1 MAREAAGRQGVSG
14 SDCTE
19 YALGFA
25 LALAAGVDRSAPRFI
40 MQKTGGSVMRFKTDD
55 GGFDF
60 TPNRAIVAGWTGRDA
75 AAVQHHIDEL
85 AEIGVPGPSSYP
97 LYYRV
102 SAATVTQ
109 ADHIEALGDASSG
122 EVEAVVIKRD
132 GVLWLTVGSDHTDR
146 ALEAY
151 SVAHSKQICS
161 KPIGA
166 EAWRMDSVADLD
178 QLHLKAWIIENGE
191 EIPYMDGSMAAVRAI
206 SELMAGAELADGEIM
221 FCGALPAIGGVRPS
235 DHFRMEMTDP
245 ATGRTISHTYGVTH
259 LPTIS

>member
-1 MAREAAGRQGVSG
+1 
-14 SDCTE
+14 
-19 YALGFA
+19 
-25 LALAAGVDRSAPRFI
+25 
-40 MQKTGGSVMRFKTDD
+40 MRFQT
-55 GGFDF
+55 GTGEFEF
-60 TPNRAIVAGWTGRDA
+60 TPSRAVVAGWTGRDA

-85 AEIGVPGPSSYP
+85 AEIGVPGPSTYP

-102 SAATVTQ
+102 SADMVTQ

-151 SVAHSKQICS
+151 SVAHSKQICA

-166 EAWRMDSVADLD
+166 AVWRMDSVADPD
-178 QLHLKAWIIENGE
+178 QLGLKAWITENGKE
-191 EIPYMDGSMAAVRAI
+191 VLYMDGSMAAVRTI
-206 SELMAGAELADGEIM
+206 SELMSGAELADGEIM

-245 ATGRTISHTYGVTH
+245 DTGRTISHAYGVTH
-259 LPTIS
+259 LPIIK